1 METHGIYVF
10 FGWMGFLDE
19 ILAFFPWQ
27 TPRTNRAVRVSSP
40 AFAGVAPGGV
50 GITPGGVGVTP
61 GVNGVTPGV
70 NGVTP
75 GVNGVTTKSR

>member
-1 METHGIYVF
+1 MDMQSSQFHRLQF
-10 FGWMGFLDE
+10 FFEYKKKL
-19 ILAFFPWQ
+19 